1 MKDLPAITDYNLRR
15 SSGNQGRTLW
25 YFDQEV
31 SYPFGY
37 GLSYTTF
44 AYSNF
49 RISQNAITPNDKV
62 TLSVDVTNTGDC
74 SADEVVQVYVRTP
87 DSPAALE
94 RPAKRLKGFQRV
106 TIPRGQT
113 RTVRIDINCA
123 DLWFWDMDA
132 DRMTYDPG
140 RYVFEFG
147 SSSQDIRGSVTATMS
162 GSLKRSLKTVWASCD
177 ASVLRIGQAAQASFS
192 ACMNDDSF
200 YEGAK
205 CVWTSNNPSVA
216 TVAPDGTVKAVSM
229 GVATIT
235 CAVTIDGCTKEDT
248 FAVKVMPDLGLA
260 SLKVG
265 GKAVK
270 LGDAASLSYLL
281 KPGKAPK
288 VEAVAADPAIEVL
301 VKQADAVPGTA
312 VVTLHDGLTG
322 DSREV
327 TVNFGT
333 KGVSDSFRKG
343 TLDKAWHW
351 VREDSA
357 AWTLSGTDGL
367 VLTAG
372 KGDIALGSNSASN
385 ILLQSA
391 NTDWT
396 AETKMTCAPAPP
408 AQNAGLVAYQC
419 DDNFVKFV
427 RTATFNFRRP
437 ATDAGPSAG
446 QLQLMVEENGQQKS
460 VATLPLDG
468 IVGADNV
475 LWLRLDKQ
483 GDCYTAWYSV
493 DGKKFEQMG
502 TAQAVL
508 KDVQAGVIACE
519 GEMPMMMRGG
529 GGRRGG
535 MPMPQAEPLK
545 VTFSDFKLTS
555 RGSK

>member
-1 MKDLPAITDYNLRR
+1 M
-15 SSGNQGRTLW
+15 
-25 YFDQEV
+25 
-31 SYPFGY
+31 
-37 GLSYTTF
+37 
-44 AYSNF
+44 
-49 RISQNAITPNDKV
+49 

-94 RPAKRLKGFQRV
+94 RPTPDSPASLERPAKRLKGFKRV

-113 RTVRIDINCA
+113 RTVRIDVDCA
-123 DLWFWDMDA
+123 DLWFWDMAA

-372 KGDIALGSNSASN
+372 KGDIALGGNSASN

>member
-1 MKDLPAITDYNLRR
+1 MK
-15 SSGNQGRTLW
+15 
-25 YFDQEV
+25 
-31 SYPFGY
+31 
-37 GLSYTTF
+37 
-44 AYSNF
+44 
-49 RISQNAITPNDKV
+49 
-62 TLSVDVTNTGDC
+62 
-74 SADEVVQVYVRTP
+74 
-87 DSPAALE
+87 
-94 RPAKRLKGFQRV
+94 
-106 TIPRGQT
+106 
-113 RTVRIDINCA
+113 
-123 DLWFWDMDA
+123 A

-162 GSLKRSLKTVWASCD
+162 GKLDRRLKTVWASCD
-177 ASVLRIGQAAQASFS
+177 ASVLRIGDTAKASFS

-200 YEGAK
+200 YDGAK

-229 GVATIT
+229 GVATVT
-235 CAVTIDGCTKEDT
+235 CTVTIDGCTKEDT
-248 FAVKVMPDLGLA
+248 FAVKVMPDLGIA

-281 KPGKAPK
+281 KPGKAPQ
-288 VEAVAADPAIEVL
+288 VEAVAANPAINVT
-301 VKQADAVPGTA
+301 VQQAEIVPGTA
-312 VVTLHDGLTG
+312 VVTLHDGQTG
-322 DSREV
+322 DSRQV

-333 KGVSDSFRKG
+333 KGVSDTFRKG
-343 TLDKAWHW
+343 TLNEAWHW
-351 VREDSA
+351 VREDPAGWMLSSA
-357 AWTLSGTDGL
+357 NGL

-372 KGDIALGSNSASN
+372 KGDIAQGGNAATN

-391 NTDWT
+391 NSDWT
-396 AETKMTCAPAPP
+396 AETKMVCAPAPP

-427 RTATFNFRRP
+427 RTATFSFRRP
-437 ATDAGPSAG
+437 GADAGPSAG

-483 GDCYTAWYSV
+483 GDTYTAFYSV
-493 DGKKFEQMG
+493 DGRKFEKMG

-508 KDVQAGVIACE
+508 KDVQVGVIACE

-529 GGRRGG
+529 GGARRGG

-545 VTFSDFKLTS
+545 ASFSNFKLVS
-555 RGSK
+555 RGLK